1 MFCSYFWIFS
11 AQTFTSSWRY
21 AHFWIIGTVIKQCHQ
36 VLAVATNNSISHLV
50 GILNLCL
57 VIKKI
62 DLCCL
67 IVKEMAKVSY
77 HVTLPRILSTQVFSL
92 SYIILIVWRP
102 LREGCHQV
110 LAVATNNSISHLV
123 GILNL
128 CLVIKK
134 IDLCCLIVK
143 EMAKV
148 SYHVTLPRILS
159 TQVFSLSYIILIVWR
174 PLREGREIW
183 NFSNQNG
190 AYCDKNHLSMALYT
204 LQIPNSYYEWK
215 PPQNRQ
221 EFTCFE

>member
-11 AQTFTSSWRY
+11 AQTFTSSRRY

-77 HVTLPRILSTQVFSL
+77 HI
-92 SYIILIVWRP
+92 
-102 LREGCHQV
+102 
-110 LAVATNNSISHLV
+110 
-123 GILNL
+123 
-128 CLVIKK
+128 
-134 IDLCCLIVK
+134 
-143 EMAKV
+143 
-148 SYHVTLPRILS
+148 TLPRILS

-183 NFSNQNG
+183 TFSNQNA

-204 LQIPNSYYEWK
+204 LQIPNSYYEK
-215 PPQNRQ
+215 KTPSNRQ
-221 EFTCFE
+221 EFTCFA

>member
-1 MFCSYFWIFS
+1 MQYCWCNVLFLYPVENGNWLYISTKIFQFLKICSRKKFWKWLLRTVFFCAEKILGNAYVFCSYFWIFS
-11 AQTFTSSWRY
+11 AQTFTSSRRY

-102 LREGCHQV
+102 LR
-110 LAVATNNSISHLV
+110 
-123 GILNL
+123 
-128 CLVIKK
+128 
-134 IDLCCLIVK
+134 
-143 EMAKV
+143 
-148 SYHVTLPRILS
+148 
-159 TQVFSLSYIILIVWR
+159 
-174 PLREGREIW
+174 
-183 NFSNQNG
+183 
-190 AYCDKNHLSMALYT
+190 
-204 LQIPNSYYEWK
+204 
-215 PPQNRQ
+215 
-221 EFTCFE
+221 

>member
-11 AQTFTSSWRY
+11 AQAFTSSRRY

-77 HVTLPRILSTQVFSL
+77 HI
-92 SYIILIVWRP
+92 
-102 LREGCHQV
+102 
-110 LAVATNNSISHLV
+110 
-123 GILNL
+123 
-128 CLVIKK
+128 
-134 IDLCCLIVK
+134 
-143 EMAKV
+143 
-148 SYHVTLPRILS
+148 TLPRILS

-183 NFSNQNG
+183 TFSNQNA

-204 LQIPNSYYEWK
+204 LQIPNSYYEKKK
-215 PPQNRQ
+215 PLKQARIYLFCVKLYLSQ
-221 EFTCFE
+221 